1 MPPYRDRDRGDRDRD
16 RGPGGRGFG
25 RGPRPQRGPRPVAV
39 PAEAIEETRALIQFL
54 AQSLVDDTERVRV
67 RHVSQG
73 ASGLVYE
80 LSVAPDDM
88 GRIIGKQGR
97 VANAIRALLK
107 ATATR
112 LGTRV
117 NLEIV

>member
-1 MPPYRDRDRGDRDRD
+1 MPPYRDRDRDRDRD
-16 RGPGGRGFG
+16 RGPGGRSFG
-25 RGPRPQRGPRPVAV
+25 RGPRPQRGPRPALAPV
-39 PAEAIEETRALIQFL
+39 EAIEETRVLIQFL
-54 AQSLVDDTERVRV
+54 AQSLVDDSERVRV